1 MLKVHIIYEHGGDLN
16 PYSCSQIRLL
26 RPLTHP
32 LNDQIEVSWGESY
45 QPADVVIVDRC
56 WKPAISVEV
65 AQELVEKIKA
75 NNACFIY
82 SIDDNLLDLKPGGII
97 PTGLSQEQL
106 MVVRYFLREAD
117 GVIVS
122 TEKLKE
128 RFLQFNSNI
137 FVIPNNLDE
146 RLLEGVN
153 IPPKSLFNERKVIGY
168 MGTYTHDADIM
179 MVLQPLREILRK
191 YDDKLELQF
200 LGGISDIAVLQ
211 ALEGLPV
218 RVLKID
224 DKTVQYPEFMPWMV
238 KNLQWDLAI
247 APLEDSVFTRC
258 KSDIKFLDYSALGIA
273 GIYSKVLP
281 YENTVRH
288 LETGYLAENN
298 TEAWRE
304 ALELLLFDD
313 VLRQKLAT
321 NAQEY
326 VFSQRILRCT
336 ANKWLEAILSV
347 LTAKNSRQKHKF

>member
-32 LNDQIEVSWGESY
+32 LNDQIEVSWGDSY
-45 QPADVVIVDRC
+45 EPADVVIVDRC

-65 AQELVEKIKA
+65 AQELVGKIRA
-75 NNACFIY
+75 NDGCLIY
-82 SIDDNLLDLKPGGII
+82 AIDDNLLDLKTAAIF

-106 MVVRYFLREAD
+106 MVVRFFLREAD

-122 TEKLKE
+122 TENLKE
-128 RFLQFNSNI
+128 RFSRFNSNI
-137 FVIPNNLDE
+137 FVISNSLDE

-153 IPPKSLFNERKVIGY
+153 IPPKPPFNQRKIIGY

-179 MVLQPLREILRK
+179 MVLQPLRETLRK

-218 RVLKID
+218 RLLKID

-273 GIYSKVLP
+273 GIYSKVCA

-288 LETGYLAENN
+288 LETGYLAKNN
-298 TEAWRE
+298 TASWRE

-321 NAQEY
+321 NAQQY
-326 VFSQRILRCT
+326 VFYQRILRCN
-336 ANKWLEAILSV
+336 ANKWQEAIISV
-347 LTAKNSRQKHKF
+347 LTTKNSCNTS